1 VARNDGGAS
10 LNMRGLTLILFFAST
25 LAAAG
30 DMLVMVDTRPGV
42 KVGYWVMPREGAK
55 ATVVLLPGGEG
66 GIGMKDGVPTSGNFL
81 VRSRDLFAAQGFN
94 VAIVG
99 KPSDRGDLDGFFR
112 ASAPHVEDL
121 RVVIER
127 LRKDLG
133 QPVWLIGTS
142 RGTISAAA
150 AAIALDPS
158 LLAGIVLTSSVTQGA
173 RAMPVPSLALPEIR
187 VPVLVVHHRRDACP
201 SCQPHD
207 AAYIVSRLTRA
218 PVKKLLMLDGG
229 SGARGDPCE
238 PWHWHGFIGM
248 ESEAVGAIADWVRNP
263 MPEKP

>member
-1 VARNDGGAS
+1 MGVRLPYREYWS
-10 LNMRGLTLILFFAST
+10 LTLIFVLAS
-25 LAAAG
+25 AAASAA
-30 DMLVMVDTRPGV
+30 DRLVTIDTRPGV
-42 KVGYWVMPREGAK
+42 RVDYWEMPRDGAK

-66 GIGMKDGVPTSGNFL
+66 GIGYKDGAPTSGNFL

-99 KPSDRGDLDGFFR
+99 KPSDRSDLDGFFR
-112 ASAPHVEDL
+112 ASAAHVEDL

-127 LRKDLG
+127 LRRDLG
-133 QPVWLIGTS
+133 QPVWLVGTS

-158 LLAGIVLTSSVTQGA
+158 LIAGIVLTSSVTQGA
-173 RAMPVPSLALPEIR
+173 RASPVPGLALGEIR
-187 VPVLVVHHRRDACP
+187 VPVLVVHHRRDECRSSAP
-201 SCQPHD
+201 QD
-207 AAYIVSRLTRA
+207 APYIVSRLTQA
-218 PVKKLLMLDGG
+218 PVKKLIMLDGG

-238 PWHWHGFIGM
+238 PWHWHGYIGM
-248 ESEAVGAIADWVRNP
+248 EREAVEAIADWIRNP

>member
-1 VARNDGGAS
+1 MTPAAS
-10 LNMRGLTLILFFAST
+10 RFLVLVFAF
-25 LAAAG
+25 AAG
-30 DMLVMVDTRPGV
+30 FTVAADRLVTIDTRPGV
-42 KVGYWVMPREGAK
+42 KVGYWVMPRDGAK

-66 GIGMKDGVPTSGNFL
+66 GIGMKDGVPISGNFL

-133 QPVWLIGTS
+133 QPVWLVGTS

-150 AAIALDPS
+150 AAIAFDAS

-187 VPVLVVHHRRDACP
+187 IPVLVVHHRRDACP

-238 PWHWHGFIGM
+238 PWHWHGFVGM
-248 ESEAVGAIADWVRNP
+248 EGEAVGAIADWLRNP